1 MRRCVCR
8 ASLVN
13 SALWTLGRG
22 SGYSPA
28 VCRPR
33 DPALRHSALGIS
45 LERFLERHPFAADRR
60 RNRNC
65 PGSDLPRIFK
75 WSFRTSHQRCG
86 FPGDLRDSM
95 VAAPPPS
102 QGQPRLVRR
111 KYVQAIAEDR
121 DRLVVVVL
129 TPIGACHATVMSAL
143 AATR

>member
-1 MRRCVCR
+1 
-8 ASLVN
+8 
-13 SALWTLGRG
+13 
-22 SGYSPA
+22 
-28 VCRPR
+28 
-33 DPALRHSALGIS
+33 
-45 LERFLERHPFAADRR
+45 
-60 RNRNC
+60 
-65 PGSDLPRIFK
+65 
-75 WSFRTSHQRCG
+75 
-86 FPGDLRDSM
+86 M